1 MKTVEQIAAQITT
14 TFTTIGSR
22 VRIEIEYP
30 GEVTKI
36 AFMSER
42 HAEGFARAVCGD
54 MVTRIANQLDET

>member
-1 MKTVEQIAAQITT
+1 MLTVEEIAAQITT

-22 VRIEIEYP
+22 VRIEMSYP

-42 HAEGFARAVCGD
+42 HAPGFACAMQGGLVS
-54 MVTRIANQLDET
+54 RIANRVEM